1 MQFCLSQKFHP
12 ADKVK
17 KAFRKDLFPAFLLLL
32 LRAIDR
38 SAIGLLETPMCVF
51 SGQPKKKRRDTVF
64 FCRDTPSAEEGD
76 PFLCA
81 KKKLVCGEGECK
93 INVCKQNKWSGFR
106 NLSIS
111 IRFLFELSR
120 WAKILHWEW
129 DWARW
134 KKKRM
139 AWKEAGVFVCVCYP
153 LRWEKRT
160 HEPLISEGIFILFY
174 LLKSAGAFEF
184 RNYYNNS
191 SPRRDQKW
199 CGRERKRMGSWLIF
213 RAEFVVGF
221 GSVWALNSPEPIR
234 RSLYRCF
241 TWSGKIFAILNN
253 LAQLW

>member
-1 MQFCLSQKFHP
+1 MFANKTSDLDFVIYRSRFVFCSSSRGGLKFCTESEIEHGE
-12 ADKVK
+12 
-17 KAFRKDLFPAFLLLL
+17 RKREWRERKP
-32 LRAIDR
+32 
-38 SAIGLLETPMCVF
+38 
-51 SGQPKKKRRDTVF
+51 
-64 FCRDTPSAEEGD
+64 
-76 PFLCA
+76 
-81 KKKLVCGEGECK
+81 VC
-93 INVCKQNKWSGFR
+93 
-106 NLSIS
+106 
-111 IRFLFELSR
+111 
-120 WAKILHWEW
+120 
-129 DWARW
+129 
-134 KKKRM
+134 
-139 AWKEAGVFVCVCYP
+139 VCVCYP

>member
-1 MQFCLSQKFHP
+1 MRVFGP
-12 ADKVK
+12 TK
-17 KAFRKDLFPAFLLLL
+17 KKEKGHRFLLSGHTVSWGGRSIP
-32 LRAIDR
+32 LR
-38 SAIGLLETPMCVF
+38 
-51 SGQPKKKRRDTVF
+51 
-64 FCRDTPSAEEGD
+64 
-76 PFLCA
+76 

-120 WAKILHWEW
+120 WAEILHWEW

-241 TWSGKIFAILNN
+241 TWSGKSFVIPNN
-253 LAQLW
+253 IAQLW